1 MKSHSDI
8 QTWNT
13 RHRSNQLKFA
23 LVIEEAG
30 DLRASML
37 ALLRGHGW
45 LVHAVSRAEKAFSIL
60 AHIPYN
66 VIVLDSELP
75 GMCATDFVRILRD
88 SSEWQDVCLVVINN
102 SKSAN
107 FERPLAKGDVFLVR
121 RSMWKDDLFEFLAA
135 YGGEFRMSN
144 TCG

>member
-1 MKSHSDI
+1 MKSHFDI
-8 QTWNT
+8 QTGNT

-30 DLRASML
+30 DLRDSLL
-37 ALLRGHGW
+37 ALLRGYGW
-45 LVHAVSRAEKAFSIL
+45 LVHAVGRAETAFSIL

-88 SSEWQDVCLVVINN
+88 SKEWQDVRLVVINN

-107 FERPLAKGDVFLVR
+107 FERHLADADAFLVR
-121 RSMWKDDLFEFLAA
+121 RSMWKDDLFEFLLA
-135 YGGEFRMSN
+135 YGGEFPMST

>member
-1 MKSHSDI
+1 MKLRSDI

-30 DLRASML
+30 DLRDSLL

-45 LVHAVSRAEKAFSIL
+45 LVHAVSRAEQAFSIL
-60 AHIPYN
+60 VHIPYN

-88 SSEWQDVCLVVINN
+88 SREWQHVCLFVIN
-102 SKSAN
+102 
-107 FERPLAKGDVFLVR
+107 
-121 RSMWKDDLFEFLAA
+121 
-135 YGGEFRMSN
+135 
-144 TCG
+144 